1 MTMELT
7 DYASQQ
13 QLVADIMEAMA
24 PIQQKFGIA
33 IAVGDPR
40 SSITKLQIQLTV
52 VANRNQ

>member
-1 MTMELT
+1 MELT